1 MRTPSEIVEYVNKSA
16 KSKADVPM
24 RKLSLLAFVGGIYI
38 SMGALLSLMIGYG
51 FPGVAE
57 SNPAIVK
64 ILMGATFPV
73 GLIMI
78 VLAGG
83 ELFTGTCAYF
93 IPNLMN
99 RRQKLS
105 TVARYCTVVWV
116 MNFVGALFF
125 GYFIVYL
132 ANLSHYEPT
141 LDGFMQIA
149 GAKTS
154 NPFYVTFLKGIG
166 ANWLVCLAMWLGMS
180 SKSVSG
186 KILGIWFPVMTF
198 VAIGYEHSVA
208 NMFFL
213 PVAMFEGFDLSV
225 GELMTSNL
233 LPATLGNI
241 VGGALFVGGVYWYLY
256 DSKGSSKK

>member
-1 MRTPSEIVEYVNKSA
+1 MRSPQEIVEYVNKSA
-16 KSKADVPM
+16 LLKEKTPLK
-24 RKLSLLAFVGGIYI
+24 KLILLGIIGGIYI
-38 SMGALLSLMIGYG
+38 SMGALLSVMIGYG

-57 SNPAIVK
+57 SNPAIIK

-93 IPNLMN
+93 VPNLMN
-99 RRQKLS
+99 KRQSLGMVTK
-105 TVARYCTVVWV
+105 YCTIVWLT
-116 MNFVGALFF
+116 NFVGALFF
-125 GYFIVYL
+125 GYLIVHL
-132 ANLSHYEPT
+132 AHISHYHPT
-141 LDGFMQIA
+141 IDGFLEIA
-149 GAKTS
+149 KAKTS
-154 NPFYVTFLKGIG
+154 NPFYVTMLKGVG

-180 SKSVSG
+180 SKNVIG

-225 GELMTSNL
+225 YDLFINNL
-233 LPATLGNI
+233 IPATLGNI
-241 VGGALFVGGVYWYLY
+241 IGGTLFV
-256 DSKGSSKK
+256 

>member
-1 MRTPSEIVEYVNKSA
+1 MRTPAEIVEYVNKSA
-16 KSKADVPM
+16 KSKAATPT
-24 RKLSLLAFVGGIYI
+24 RKLLALAFLAGVYI
-38 SMGALLSLMIGYG
+38 SMGALLSVVIGYG
-51 FPGVAE
+51 FGGVAQ

-64 ILMGATFPV
+64 LFMGATFPV

-83 ELFTGTCAYF
+83 ELFTGCCAYF
-93 IPNLMN
+93 IPNVMN
-99 RRQKLS
+99 RRQKVS
-105 TVARYCTVVWV
+105 TAVRYCTIVWI

-132 ANLSHYEPT
+132 AEVSHYAPT
-141 LDGFMQIA
+141 IDGFMKIA
-149 GAKTS
+149 AAKTA
-154 NPFYVTFLKGIG
+154 NPFYVTVLKGIG
-166 ANWLVCLAMWLGMS
+166 ANWLVCLAVWLGMS

-198 VAIGYEHSVA
+198 VAIGFEHSVA

-213 PVAMFEGFDLSV
+213 PVAMFEGCDLSV
-225 GELMTSNL
+225 GELFTSNL

-241 VGGALFVGGVYWYLY
+241 IGGALFVGFAYYYLY
-256 DSKGSSKK
+256 DRD